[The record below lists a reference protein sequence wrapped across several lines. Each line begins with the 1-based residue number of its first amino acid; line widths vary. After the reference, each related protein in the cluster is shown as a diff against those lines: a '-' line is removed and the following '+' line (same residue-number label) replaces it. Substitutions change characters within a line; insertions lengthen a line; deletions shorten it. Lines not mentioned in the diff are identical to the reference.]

1 MMTSFKKSF
10 YSSLLLTC
18 FLTVFLLLLSMC
30 DFKISTLN
38 VNGAR
43 ADFKLMD
50 INRIDVMFLQETHST
65 KDNECDWKRAFNGN
79 QSDFE
84 SAH

>member
-1 MMTSFKKSF
+1 MKTSFKKSL

-18 FLTVFLLLLSMC
+18 FLTVFLFLSSMC

-43 ADFKLMD
+43 ADFKRAAVFKLMD
-50 INRIDVMFLQETHST
+50 INRIDVMFLQDTHST
-65 KDNECDWKRAFNGN
+65 EDNEEEGF
-79 QSDFE
+79 
-84 SAH
+84 